1 MAMTLRLTD
10 EQDAK
15 LTELATIQG
24 ISTQQAVIRLIDTA
38 SLRAE
43 RRREVDLIMDDVL
56 TRDVELLD
64 RLAPLP

>member
-1 MAMTLRLTD
+1 MTLRLTD

-15 LTELATIQG
+15 LTELATSQG

-56 TRDVELLD
+56 TRDAELLD

>member
-1 MAMTLRLTD
+1 MTLRLTD

-15 LTELATIQG
+15 LTELATSQG

>member
-56 TRDVELLD
+56 TRDAELLD

>member
-1 MAMTLRLTD
+1 MTLRLTD

-24 ISTQQAVIRLIDTA
+24 ISTQQAVIRLIHTA

>member
-1 MAMTLRLTD
+1 MTLRLTD

>member
-1 MAMTLRLTD
+1 MTLRLTD

-56 TRDVELLD
+56 TRDAELLD